1 MGTFDNLYL
10 NQLKKLQEENN
21 NLRAILNEIREY
33 EGKQFDRGLAPHRV
47 SGPQPGRAAEYIA
60 NRFALQARAEGR
72 DLHPHEKSEIAWHA
86 QRDAEYQRNVAAAR
100 AARAATK
107 KTEET
112 EATEATAAKLN
123 ETIDDYGE
131 LEDGVD
137 EIDEPD
143 LPKKTRKQLADEA
156 ARSAEWLARKH
167 EEGRKRLLE
176 LGFDVHDPKYN
187 LSPSII
193 KLLTGPR

>member
-10 NQLKKLQEENN
+10 NQIKKLQEENKK
-21 NLRAILNEIREY
+21 LRAM
-33 EGKQFDRGLAPHRV
+33 
-47 SGPQPGRAAEYIA
+47 
-60 NRFALQARAEGR
+60 
-72 DLHPHEKSEIAWHA
+72 
-86 QRDAEYQRNVAAAR
+86 
-100 AARAATK
+100 
-107 KTEET
+107 
-112 EATEATAAKLN
+112 LN

-131 LEDGVD
+131 LEDGVN

-143 LPKKTRKQLADEA
+143 LPKKTRKQLEDEA